1 MYKCAFLKGS
11 VKTKNINIKTLLK
24 HSTVIL
30 STGYTMCSIN
40 SDLRHENKIY
50 QSHNKAI
57 IAHFN
62 ELRKFK
68 SVTSYSVCKR
78 L

>member
-1 MYKCAFLKGS
+1 MYKRAVLKGS
-11 VKTKNINIKTLLK
+11 VKTTNINIKILLK

-30 STGYTMCSIN
+30 STDYTMCSIN

-62 ELRKFK
+62 EPREFK
-68 SVTSYSVCKR
+68 SVTSSSVCKR